1 MNIKKL
7 TKEEFLRVCMPLKGL
22 GKEITEAK
30 MELMPVNKGLINGN
44 IYSIEVK
51 EYEDEVILRKVK
63 R

>member
-1 MNIKKL
+1 MTKKI
-7 TKEEFLRVCMPLKGL
+7 TKQEFRNLAMPLKGL

-51 EYEDEVILRKVK
+51 EYEDEVILRKVNK
-63 R
+63 

>member
-1 MNIKKL
+1 MTKKL
-7 TKEEFLRVCMPLKGL
+7 TKQEFRSLAMPLKGL

-51 EYEDEVILRKVK
+51 EYEDEVILRKAG